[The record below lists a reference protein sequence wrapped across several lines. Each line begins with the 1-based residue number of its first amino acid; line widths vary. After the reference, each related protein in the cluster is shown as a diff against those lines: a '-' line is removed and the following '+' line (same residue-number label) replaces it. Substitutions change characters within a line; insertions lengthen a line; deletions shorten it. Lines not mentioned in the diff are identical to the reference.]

1 MSDGGSPAATD
12 GAVEGARPGV
22 RRFGVQWPAW
32 LPKTV
37 LLTAALTL
45 LTAWF
50 FPALSRQWQD
60 RQKARELK
68 ASLVSQIGKETSEAL
83 ITSSFLTWDRFPS
96 SRDPSERG
104 WNQEVFNRLDLQ
116 WRRSSAEVEA
126 QLRAYFPDRVAARW
140 RAYSDLVWGT
150 YRLITDNE
158 SARPST
164 VLRLREEVGVKQA
177 DLNVLSAPWVD
188 KYGNTV
194 DRRREG
200 RARIAYFRAYS
211 ALLSRRSAVIDE
223 ILRSHPAG
231 YSTRLTDLA
240 HDLLAI

>member
-1 MSDGGSPAATD
+1 MSDGGSPSATD

-22 RRFGVQWPAW
+22 RRFGVRWPAW

-37 LLTAALTL
+37 VLTVALTL

-50 FPALSRQWQD
+50 LPALSRQWQD

-68 ASLVSQIGKETSEAL
+68 ASLVSQIGKSTSETL
-83 ITSSFLTWDRFPS
+83 ITSSFLTWDRFQS
-96 SRDPSERG
+96 SRDPSRRG

-116 WRRSSAEVEA
+116 WRTSSAEVEA
-126 QLRAYFPDRVAARW
+126 QLRAYFPNRVATRW
-140 RAYSDLVWGT
+140 RAYSNLVWGT
-150 YRLITDNE
+150 YRLITENL

-164 VLRLREEVGVKQA
+164 VRRLGEEVGVKQA
-177 DLNVLSAPWVD
+177 DLNVLRDPWVD
-188 KYGNTV
+188 KHG
-194 DRRREG
+194 DPLEG
-200 RARIAYFRAYS
+200 AERARIAYFHAYS
-211 ALLSRRSAVIDE
+211 ALLSRRSEVIDE

-240 HDLLAI
+240 HDLLPI